1 LGGVDENFHKLK
13 DWEINMPEH
22 PLSALRASAI
32 AASLFLPVGF
42 AGSALAQDDD
52 RESNRELDRVQV
64 TGSRIRR
71 SSVEGQ
77 SPVLTISRE
86 DIDNTGLTSVADV
99 LQEMTTGGSALN
111 TKLNSS
117 GNFGF
122 PPDGSGVGAGSA
134 TVDLRHLG
142 SKRVLVLV
150 DGLRWI
156 NETSASGV
164 STFVDLNTI
173 PIAMIDRI
181 EVLEDGASS
190 IYGNDAIGGVVN
202 IITRK
207 DFEGA
212 QLNTS
217 YGQYDEGDG
226 ETWSAELSIGG
237 QAERLRYFFGV
248 SAMDQSAVDSRDRE
262 ISAVP
267 VPNTG
272 NTRGSSGTPLGRF
285 IFTDPDSGEAYD
297 MTLRQPV
304 SGTPGWDPS
313 DPFGPDS
320 DFVPYTPDQAYNYA
334 EYNLLLTPQKRN
346 SFFTN
351 FSYRLSDSI
360 ELWGRALYNERES
373 RNRAAPEPIFIGNGA
388 GTGGIGD
395 TITIDETNPYNPFG
409 YDLDAGSNFILLGRR
424 PIENGPRI
432 FDQDVTTRY
441 LAGGLR
447 GDFMAGQRMFFWDVN
462 VIDARSKAEQVT
474 QGSFN
479 IARIADALGP
489 VDRCQNEVA
498 GCVPLNLF
506 GGVGSITDDMLD
518 FITFTGLDVSEQELS
533 SVSANIS
540 GDLVN
545 LPAGTLG
552 FAAGAEYRELSG
564 FYQPDSVI
572 VAGESNGVPSSPTSG
587 EYDVTELYGE
597 VIVPVL
603 ADRPGFRQLDL
614 SAALRHSDF
623 STFGT
628 ETTAKLG
635 LRWQVSD
642 DFLLR
647 GTWAEGFRAPGIGE
661 LFGSVSRFD
670 AVLADLCSDFNNTG
684 VSQAIIDNCIA
695 MGVPADGSYQQANP
709 QISISTGGNQQLQP
723 ETSESY
729 TAGFVYS
736 PGWVDNLSWANS
748 MDLSVTW
755 YEHRLDD
762 AIQAIDAQTQL
773 NACIRTLNPALCE
786 GIGRSSSGAINAFNN
801 QLTNIGGIETRGL
814 DVNFNYASPETGIG
828 RFTANWNNTF
838 VDQYDELLLDPNNPG
853 NLTARSLE
861 GREENDG
868 AIPEWQ
874 SNLHLN
880 WYLGDWSA
888 NWTVRLI
895 DSVTEPC
902 SDFLDGTPNSLT
914 NLGLCSDPDFDDN
927 TNSLNKLGT
936 TVYHNVQLGWSR
948 NLDGYELSLS
958 AGVRNLF
965 DREPPTCY
973 SCSLNGF
980 DVTTHEL
987 PGRFWY
993 LRAGLRF

>member
-1 LGGVDENFHKLK
+1 MSDNRMRR
-13 DWEINMPEH
+13 WP
-22 PLSALRASAI
+22 
-32 AASLFLPVGF
+32 ASLLTACLLMPAGF
-42 AGSALAQDDD
+42 APGVFAQD
-52 RESNRELDRVQV
+52 EQEQAELDRVQV

-71 SSVEGQ
+71 SAVEGQ
-77 SPVLTISRE
+77 SPILTISRS
-86 DIDNTGLTSVADV
+86 DIQATGLSSVADV

-150 DGLRWI
+150 DGLRWV
-156 NETSASGV
+156 NESSASGV
-164 STFVDLNTI
+164 SSFVDLNTI
-173 PIAMIDRI
+173 PLAMVDRI

-202 IITRK
+202 VITRS

-212 QLNTS
+212 ELQTS

-226 ETWSAELSIGG
+226 ETWQAELSLGG
-237 QAERLRYFFGV
+237 QSDRLRYFFSV
-248 SAMDQSAVDSRDRE
+248 SGMDQSEVNSRDRA
-262 ISAVP
+262 ISSLP

-272 NTRGSSGTPLGRF
+272 LTRGSSGTPRGRF
-285 IFTDPDSGEAYD
+285 IFADPGTGDVYD
-297 MTLRQPV
+297 ITLRQPV
-304 SGTPGWDPS
+304 PGVPDWDPA
-313 DPFGPDS
+313 DPFGPNS
-320 DFVPYTPDQAYNYA
+320 DYQPFTNDDRYNYA
-334 EYNLLLTPQKRN
+334 EYNLLLTPNKRT

-351 FSYRLSDSI
+351 LNYELNDSV
-360 ELWGRALYNERES
+360 ELWVRALYNERES
-373 RNRAAPEPIFIGNGA
+373 RNRAAPEPLFLGNGA
-388 GTGGIGD
+388 GTGGLAD
-395 TITIDETNPYNPFG
+395 SVSIDATNPYNPFG
-409 YDLDAGSNFILLGRR
+409 YTLDGNSNLILLGRR

-447 GDFMAGQRMFFWDVN
+447 GDFALGSRYYFWDVN
-462 VIDARSKAEQVT
+462 LIDARSRADQRT

-489 VDRCQNEVA
+489 VDTCLNDIP

-506 GGVGSITDDMLD
+506 GGVGSITPDMLD
-518 FITFTGLDVSEQELS
+518 FITFTGQDVSEQNLS
-533 SVSANIS
+533 SISANLS
-540 GDLVN
+540 GDIAE
-545 LPAGTLG
+545 LPAGMMG
-552 FAAGAEYRELSG
+552 FAGGVEYRELSG

-587 EYDVTELYGE
+587 EYDVTEFYGE
-597 VIVPVL
+597 VIVPLL
-603 ADRPGFRQLDL
+603 AGRTGFEQLDL
-614 SAALRHSDF
+614 SAAVRHSDF
-623 STFGT
+623 STFGN

-635 LRWQVSD
+635 LRWQVSE

-647 GTWAEGFRAPGIGE
+647 ATWAEGFRAPGIGE
-661 LFGSVSRFD
+661 LFGSISRFD
-670 AVLADLCSDFNNTG
+670 AVLADLCSDFLNSG
-684 VSQAIIDNCIA
+684 ASQAIIDNCVA
-695 MGVPADGSYQQANP
+695 LGVPADGSFTQVNP
-709 QISISTGGNQQLQP
+709 QISISTGGNEALEP

-736 PGWVDNLSWANS
+736 PSWIDDMAWANRL
-748 MDLSVTW
+748 DLSLTW
-755 YEHRLDD
+755 YQHELDD

-773 NACIRTLNPALCE
+773 NGCIRTLNPTLCN
-786 GIGRSSSGAINAFNN
+786 GIGRSSSGAINQFNN
-801 QLTNIGGIETRGL
+801 QLTNIGGIETSGV
-814 DVNFNYASPETGIG
+814 DVNIDYVSPEWSWG
-828 RFTANWNNTF
+828 RVDVAWKNSF
-838 VDQYDELLLDPNNPG
+838 VTKYDELLLDPNDPG
-853 NLTARSLE
+853 RLVARPLE
-861 GREENDG
+861 GLEENDG

-874 SNLHLN
+874 SNLFIN
-880 WYLGDWSA
+880 WSWGDWQA

-895 DSVTEPC
+895 DGVTESC

-927 TNSLNKLGT
+927 TNSKNSLGT
-936 TVYHNVQLGWSR
+936 TVYNNVQFGWQR
-948 NLDGYELSLS
+948 QMRDYGLSLN

-987 PGRFWY
+987 PGRFFY
-993 LRAGLRF
+993 LRAGVTF